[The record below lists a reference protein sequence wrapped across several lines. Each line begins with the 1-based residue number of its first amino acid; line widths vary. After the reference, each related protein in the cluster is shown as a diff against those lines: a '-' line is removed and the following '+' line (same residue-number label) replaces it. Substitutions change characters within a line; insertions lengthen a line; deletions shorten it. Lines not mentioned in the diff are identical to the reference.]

1 MSTTVA
7 AATYELGPRAIRVY
21 DGIRDRITSG
31 EWTPG
36 TKLPSHTELAEMYGV
51 APLTMRQVL
60 ARLEQ
65 EGLVS
70 REQGRG
76 TFVRQPALPT
86 VLVVEDEPDV
96 GELLA
101 AHVRAAGAKPI
112 LVTNVADARTVL
124 ESESNLALV
133 LSDVRMPAASDGIG
147 LIRTIRR
154 RWPNLPLAAVT
165 AYPGDLTALHGTP
178 ECPVL
183 IVPKPFRPAQV
194 REALSL
200 ALRLPASAQ

>member
-1 MSTTVA
+1 MS
-7 AATYELGPRAIRVY
+7 AATYQLGPRAIRVY
-21 DGIRDRITSG
+21 NAVRERIASG
-31 EWTPG
+31 EWTAG
-36 TKLPSHTELAEMYGV
+36 TKLPSHTELAETYGV

-60 ARLEQ
+60 ARLEY

-76 TFVRQPALPT
+76 TFVRQPALPI
-86 VLVVEDEPDV
+86 VLIVEDEPDV

-112 LVTNVADARTVL
+112 LASNATDARRVL
-124 ESESNLALV
+124 ETEPHIALV
-133 LSDVRMPAASDGIG
+133 LSDVRMPSASDGIG
-147 LIRTIRR
+147 LIQTIRR
-154 RWPNLPLAAVT
+154 RWPTLPLAAVT

-200 ALRLPASAQ
+200 ALRLAG